1 MIFND
6 ISFIFAF
13 APLDCRHFTVNPGGV
28 ELTCLQYLLFPYS
41 ELVSSNDHHKPYDI
55 KPSVNNYSISKKNIY
70 NSQSEQMQIKFLS
83 RS

>member
-28 ELTCLQYLLFPYS
+28 ELTYLWYLLFPYT
-41 ELVSSNDHHKPYDI
+41 ELVSSSDQNKPSDI
-55 KPSVNNYSISKKNIY
+55 KPSFNNYSISKKNIY
-70 NSQSEQMQIKFLS
+70 N
-83 RS
+83 